1 MDILTLSRIQFGGT
15 AAFHII
21 WPLLSIG
28 LGLYLFVLEALWLK
42 TKNDGYY
49 RQLRFWLK
57 IFVLTFVMGTA
68 SGIPLEFEFGTNW
81 AAFSSAAG
89 DFFGNI
95 LGFESTVAF
104 ALEAAFLGIFAF
116 GWKRVRPGVH
126 LFANGMVAFGA
137 TLSAFWIM
145 IANAWMQTPAGVTVE
160 NGRIVVTD
168 YWEAIFNPAALVSFL
183 HMWVACIEATL
194 FFIMGIAALAILW
207 TLKNTEG
214 EDREGSIARRR
225 FFLSSFRIALI
236 IAVIVAPLQIF
247 LGDVSGQVVST
258 HQPEKLAALEL
269 HWETN
274 PPGTGAGWSL
284 LAWPAQEGGY
294 NVFSLQLP
302 YGLSLITTHT
312 LDGQVRGLNDFPAD
326 SRPTVTESLITFY
339 SFRLMILCGMAMFFL
354 ALAGT
359 WYLWTGRLRFE
370 NLPRRRT
377 FFRLFVLALP
387 LGIIATEAGWM
398 VREIGRQPW
407 VVYHLLRTKDGLSP
421 NLSLSPVATSTVL
434 FGLFYTVFIIAFAY
448 FTYRIVRKGPDL
460 TGPVVGYTPQPES
473 ALVAAKDPR
482 L

>member
-42 TKNDGYY
+42 TKDEGYY

-57 IFVLTFVMGTA
+57 IFILTFVMGTA

-95 LGFESTVAF
+95 LGFETTVAF

-126 LFANGMVAFGA
+126 LFANAMVALGA
-137 TLSAFWIM
+137 SLSAFWIM
-145 IANAWMQTPAGVTVE
+145 VANSWMQTPTGVTLE
-160 NGRIVVTD
+160 NGRIIVTD
-168 YWEAIFNPAALVSFL
+168 YWEAIFNPAALISFL
-183 HMWVACIEATL
+183 HMWFACVEATL

-207 TLKNTEG
+207 TLKDTGN
-214 EDREGSIARRR
+214 EDEADAAARRR
-225 FFLSSFRIALI
+225 FFLSSFQIALV
-236 IAVIVAPLQIF
+236 IAVVVAPLQIF
-247 LGDVSGQVVST
+247 LGDVSGQVVGV

-269 HWETN
+269 HWDTN
-274 PPGTGAGWSL
+274 PAGTGAGWSL
-284 LAWPAQEGGY
+284 LAWPAKEGGY
-294 NVFSLQLP
+294 NVFSLELP
-302 YGLSLITTHT
+302 YGLSLITTRT
-312 LDGQVRGLNDFPAD
+312 LTGEVRGLSDFPAD

-339 SFRLMILCGMAMFFL
+339 SFRLMILCGVTMFFL

-359 WYLWTGRLRFE
+359 WYLWTGRLRLE
-370 NLPRRRT
+370 SLPRRRT
-377 FFRLFVLALP
+377 FFRLFALALP

-421 NLSLSPVATSTVL
+421 NLSLAPVASSTVL
-434 FGLFYTVFIIAFAY
+434 FGLFYAVFIVAFAY
-448 FTYRIVRKGPDL
+448 FTYRVVRKGPDL
-460 TGPVVGYTPQPES
+460 SGPVIGYTPRHAAANGS
-473 ALVAAKDPR
+473 AKEPHL
-482 L
+482 